1 MIVIISALGGGFVAL
16 EVICYIN
23 LYIFVYQHD
32 KNISIL
38 NPSIIQSRHRTN
50 AIRLFYDKYG
60 LINSIVFNL
69 YLIERIKN
77 YYF

>member
-1 MIVIISALGGGFVAL
+1 MMMIISALGGGFVAL

-38 NPSIIQSRHRTN
+38 NPSIIQSRHKTN
-50 AIRLFYDKYG
+50 AIRLFM
-60 LINSIVFNL
+60 INMGISI
-69 YLIERIKN
+69 K
-77 YYF
+77 